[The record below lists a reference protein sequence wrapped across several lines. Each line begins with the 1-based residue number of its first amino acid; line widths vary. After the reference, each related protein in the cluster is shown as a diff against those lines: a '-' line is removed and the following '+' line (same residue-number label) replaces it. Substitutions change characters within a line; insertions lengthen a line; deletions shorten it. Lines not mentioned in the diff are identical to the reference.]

1 MVIVIEHRRCLAGVL
16 GVVIMLGDVG
26 ICVVLMLVV
35 PEMMRLT
42 LRVFMQAIRFHGS
55 PNGLERQQ
63 DQQENGDQSTHGT
76 EYIGIQNKI

>member
-1 MVIVIEHRRCLAGVL
+1 MVIVIEHRRGLAGVL

-55 PNGLERQQ
+55 PNGLERQ
-63 DQQENGDQSTHGT
+63 
-76 EYIGIQNKI
+76 

>member
-26 ICVVLMLVV
+26 IRVVLMLVV

-63 DQQENGDQSTHGT
+63 DQHENGDQSTHGT

>member
-26 ICVVLMLVV
+26 IRVVLMLVV
-35 PEMMRLT
+35 PKMMRLT
-42 LRVFMQAIRFHGS
+42 LSTFVQAVRFHGS

-63 DQQENGDQSTHGT
+63 DQQENGDQSTHGN